1 MLHKHAALKGPAG
14 EFSDVDRHKDGA
26 SKRIMN
32 AASAKAIYLL
42 LQHLRGI
49 EDL

>member
-1 MLHKHAALKGPAG
+1 
-14 EFSDVDRHKDGA
+14 
-26 SKRIMN
+26 MN

-49 EDL
+49 EDLWESEGIFSLKTETSGLC